1 MRKTKEEAEITRQ
14 RLLEAA
20 LKVFS
25 QQGYAVTRLEDIAA
39 EAEVT
44 RGAIY
49 HHFGGKAELY
59 NAMVGEISSR
69 TNNVIA
75 EAIEEGG
82 SFLEICRRMMVQ
94 LMAYV
99 EENRDFRAVM
109 ELTLFKTEMVP
120 ELQSGLQKKAEAT
133 QVIIEQMAAFMRQ
146 GVEAGEVRMD
156 IDPVEMAWSFLALQN
171 GLVMTWLQAPQAFS
185 LREVASTAAE
195 IFVNGIAIPI

>member
-1 MRKTKEEAEITRQ
+1 MRKTKEEADITRQ

-25 QQGYAVTRLEDIAA
+25 HQGYASTRLEDIAA

-69 TNNVIA
+69 TNHVIA

-82 SFLEICRRMMVQ
+82 PFLDICRRMMIH
-94 LMAYV
+94 LMAFV
-99 EENRDFRAVM
+99 EENREFRAVM
-109 ELTLFKTEMVP
+109 ELTLFKTEMVS
-120 ELQSGLQKKAEAT
+120 ELESGLQKKAEAT
-133 QVIIEQMAAFMRQ
+133 QIIIEQMSAFIRQ
-146 GVEAGEVRMD
+146 GIESGEVRAD
-156 IDPVEMAWSFLALQN
+156 LDPVEMAWSFLALQN
-171 GLVMTWLQAPQAFS
+171 GLIMTWLQAPRAFS
-185 LREVASTAAE
+185 LRETAPAAAE
-195 IFVNGIAIPI
+195 IFVNGISNPA